1 MLLQCEK
8 IKHNKEQCKAYAI
21 SQSNLC
27 FWHNPEMEKKR
38 EAARKKGGQNRRK
51 DYGELIIDYEMKNY
65 KEIQQLLE
73 IAVNKLLKGKC
84 TTPEAR
90 TIGYLCNL
98 ARTIKTDAQWEM
110 SDGF

>member
-1 MLLQCEK
+1 MPSQCIK
-8 IKHNKEQCKAYAI
+8 IKRNGEQCKAYAMAR
-21 SQSNLC
+21 SRFC
-27 FWHNPEMEKKR
+27 FWHCPGMKEKR
-38 EAARKKGGQNRRK
+38 NAARKKGGQNRRK